1 MEAAAV
7 MVVFT
12 HSVDLHVISYK
23 RLMKVE
29 KTKQYGE
36 QVEKLQCI
44 GHVWKIMGLVF
55 IGCEK
60 NKRGRNV

>member
-1 MEAAAV
+1 M
-7 MVVFT
+7 T
-12 HSVDLHVISYK
+12 
-23 RLMKVE
+23 VE
-29 KTKQYGE
+29 QAKQYGE

-44 GHVWKIMGLVF
+44 GYVWKIMGPVF